1 MNQLARFAG
10 ILTLTGA
17 GLIGI
22 SSGPGV
28 LAESGGSEARED
40 ADPVPERL
48 THEMADAMRAE
59 QAELEKLLAALALR
73 AETYEASQ
81 LRFVCEETLIRSSFK
96 TGSGRL
102 SDQDVGRFDY
112 LLGRTSS
119 GEIVER
125 RRPLEKKGSSRWK
138 DLKLSHPQPY
148 RWTLLFSRHNQQLF
162 NYRLAGQEVVHFRLV
177 TVIEFDAILPFTDGT
192 DITQWSGTAYI
203 DAESLDVLRVE
214 AAPPGQQIRLEAAT
228 RDYHQAFRLM
238 GIPLRRRPRVHVH
251 EVDLTYQKD
260 GLRLPTLVMTQRYTA
275 TNIEERSLHKQVMQI
290 FTDYQLFQVETDEKL
305 REIRDSA
312 SP

>member
-1 MNQLARFAG
+1 MNRLARFAG
-10 ILTLTGA
+10 VLALAGS

-22 SSGPGV
+22 GSEPGV
-28 LAESGGSEARED
+28 LAQSPAPAPEKEV
-40 ADPVPERL
+40 DPVLQPP
-48 THEMADAMRAE
+48 TQEMADAIRAE
-59 QAELEKLLAALALR
+59 RAELDKLLASLAIR
-73 AETYEASQ
+73 AETYESGL
-81 LRFVCEETLIRSSFK
+81 LRFVCEETLIRSSFN
-96 TGSGRL
+96 TSSGRL
-102 SDQDVGRFDY
+102 RDQDVGRFDY

-119 GEIVER
+119 GDIIER
-125 RRPLEKKGSSRWK
+125 RRSLEKEGSTRWK
-138 DLKLSHPQPY
+138 DLELNHPQPY

-162 NYRLAGQEVVHFRLV
+162 NYRLAGQEVVHFRLA

-192 DITQWSGTAYI
+192 DITQWSGSAYV

-214 AAPPGQQIRLEAAT
+214 AVPPGQQIRLEAAT
-228 RDYHQAFRLM
+228 RDYHQAFRLI

-275 TNIEERSLHKQVMQI
+275 TNTEERSLHKQVMQI

-305 REIRDSA
+305 REIRDSV